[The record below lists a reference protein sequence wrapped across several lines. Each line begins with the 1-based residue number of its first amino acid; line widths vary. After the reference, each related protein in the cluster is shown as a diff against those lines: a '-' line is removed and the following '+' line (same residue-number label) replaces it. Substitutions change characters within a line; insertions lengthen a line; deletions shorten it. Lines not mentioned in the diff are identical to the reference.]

1 MVSFKPT
8 FQREVIEQILPHLGL
23 WPAPVHSPPVAGYPL
38 PSAPQRVASRDQGV
52 RGPRN
57 HAVGARGHRGLP
69 GPAPGRP
76 SFPLTAISG
85 APDTPLHPR
94 EAASREPWHPEVG
107 PAGAPPKSKF
117 LSPPRHFRFEEVG
130 LMNCFQGVS
139 VVSAHAPPQEGSR

>member
-8 FQREVIEQILPHLGL
+8 FQREVIEQILTHLGL

-69 GPAPGRP
+69 VPAPGRP

-94 EAASREPWHPEVG
+94 KAASREPWHPEIG
-107 PAGAPPKSKF
+107 PAGSAPAAEQPGRGAIVARPRKANSYHLLVTFDPKK
-117 LSPPRHFRFEEVG
+117 
-130 LMNCFQGVS
+130 S
-139 VVSAHAPPQEGSR
+139 VR